1 MEQREVLRI
10 VLVSSV
16 TLFILL
22 VMVVT
27 LLVLF
32 QRRKLKHELE
42 KKEQEQAFKQEQDK
56 TRIEIQENALKN
68 LAWELHDNIGQLLSV
83 ARMQLNM
90 LQFQMETDK
99 KEKVAEISEVLK
111 ITLNE
116 VRSLSKTLNP
126 EVVTSIGLKSAI
138 QTEIDRFKRLQF
150 IETVFIVNGEER
162 SIDAKDELIIFRII
176 QEFFSNTIKHSKAK
190 NLEVIMDYT
199 SNNELVINLKD
210 DGRGFD
216 SGMLRKGSGLINIT
230 SRAKMINATV
240 DIQSEKGKGVTLSFK
255 YPLNNIVLCQEK

>member
-10 VLVSSV
+10 VLVSSI

-32 QRRKLKHELE
+32 QRRKLRHELE
-42 KKEQEQAFKQEQDK
+42 KKEQEQTFKQEQDK

-126 EVVTSIGLKSAI
+126 EVVTSIGLTSAI

-150 IETVFIVNGEER
+150 IETQFVVNGDER

-199 SNNELVINLKD
+199 PSELLINLKD

-216 SGMLRKGSGLINIT
+216 SEVMRKGSGLINIT

-240 DIQSEKGKGVTLSFK
+240 DMQSEKGKGVTLSFK
-255 YPLNNIVLCQEK
+255 YPLNN

>member
-16 TLFILL
+16 TLLILL
-22 VMVVT
+22 IMVVT

-126 EVVTSIGLKSAI
+126 EVVTSIGLTSAI

-150 IETVFIVNGEER
+150 IDTQFVVNGEER

-199 SNNELVINLKD
+199 PSELFINLKD

-216 SGMLRKGSGLINIT
+216 SEIIRKGSGLINIT

-240 DIQSEKGKGVTLSFK
+240 DIQSKKGKGVTLSFK
-255 YPLNNIVLCQEK
+255 YPLNN

>member
-32 QRRKLKHELE
+32 QRRKLKYELE

-150 IETVFIVNGEER
+150 IETVFIVNGEE
-162 SIDAKDELIIFRII
+162 STVNAKDELIIFRII

-199 SNNELVINLKD
+199 PSELLINLKD

-216 SGMLRKGSGLINIT
+216 KGMLRKGAGLINIT

-255 YPLNNIVLCQEK
+255 YPLNN